1 MSVLLL
7 SIQKR
12 RNNDMKKSIELYSII
27 KGTRDDQI
35 GYWVTTRDIDSG
47 MISTCFMHEKT
58 SLKDLVQYLRDKG
71 IVCPHRSYR

>member
-1 MSVLLL
+1 
-7 SIQKR
+7 
-12 RNNDMKKSIELYSII
+12 MKNIELCSII
-27 KGTRDDQI
+27 KGTRDDVT

-47 MISTCFMHEKT
+47 MISACFMHEKT

>member
-1 MSVLLL
+1 
-7 SIQKR
+7 
-12 RNNDMKKSIELYSII
+12 MKKSIELYSII
-27 KGTRDDQI
+27 KGNRDGQI

>member
-1 MSVLLL
+1 
-7 SIQKR
+7 
-12 RNNDMKKSIELYSII
+12 MKKSIELYSII
-27 KGTRDDQI
+27 KGTRDNQI

>member
-1 MSVLLL
+1 
-7 SIQKR
+7 
-12 RNNDMKKSIELYSII
+12 MKKSIELYSII
-27 KGTRDDQI
+27 KGTREDQI
-35 GYWVTTRDIDSG
+35 GYLVTTRDIGSG